1 MFQYAPGALESGDLT
16 PAMDIFSGT
25 EMVTN
30 WKMFFIGWLCFE
42 FVLKVYWDQIG
53 NFIYRGSIL
62 LPYFV

>member
-30 WKMFFIGWLCFE
+30 WKMFFIG
-42 FVLKVYWDQIG
+42 
-53 NFIYRGSIL
+53 
-62 LPYFV
+62 